1 MTAGLAAKSAL
12 FPFHLWLPP
21 AHAGAPSPASA
32 LLSAL
37 AVKGSFMILIRIW
50 FDMMPPL
57 AGAAAAVPA
66 VMGTGAVLLG
76 GVMALRQKRL
86 KMLVAYSTV
95 AQIGYLFLIFPLAWG
110 SAAALHAGMM
120 QVVAHAF
127 AKAAMFLG
135 AGLVVEACGHDRLAG
150 LRGLGARMPVTV
162 AALGLAGAS
171 LIGVPPTGGFAAKWL
186 LVQAAFESGQ
196 WLWWL
201 VPAAGGLMAGG
212 YVFRILSPMI
222 SRHETGA
229 PPVVKRVAMSREML
243 VMALALAAL
252 VLGLF
257 SDEMVALMEIGRE
270 VVLP

>member
-1 MTAGLAAKSAL
+1 
-12 FPFHLWLPP
+12 
-21 AHAGAPSPASA
+21 
-32 LLSAL
+32 LSAL
-37 AVKGSFMILIRIW
+37 AVKGSFLILVRIW

-57 AGAAAAVPA
+57 AGAAPAVPA
-66 VMGTGAVLLG
+66 AMGAGAVLLG

-86 KMLVAYSTV
+86 KMLIAYSTV
-95 AQIGYLFLIFPLAWG
+95 AQIGYLFLIFPLAFG
-110 SAAALHAGMM
+110 SAAALPAGMM

-222 SRHETGA
+222 SRAEAGA
-229 PPVVKRVAMSREML
+229 PLVVAPVAMSREML

-252 VLGLF
+252 ALGLF
-257 SDEMVALMEIGRE
+257 SDEMVGLMELGTTGSGGE
-270 VVLP
+270 VPMP